1 MKIAPSP
8 RHILLV
14 SSLSD
19 PAGSLIH
26 EEVRRLLQE
35 KTDIAERYTHLQ
47 VQERLIYLDGSSFLT
62 DADLILFL
70 SRHASVNPQPVLTVH
85 VTGNYGEAVY
95 GGEPNTLTPAATSLM
110 HALMNNLAK
119 YAPAGYSVSY
129 EATHHGPT
137 NLSKPSCFIEVGST
151 EIEWHDR
158 GAATAVAQAVLNAVP
173 GDVIH
178 LAGFGGTHYAKR
190 QTEIT
195 LTTRGAFGHI
205 MPTRDLGL
213 LTQELFDSIIRC
225 TGAESVYID
234 KKAVSRDELEKI
246 HRFAGKAELPVIG
259 QTDLQQIGSLCFDH
273 YKKILRKSK
282 EISLDSHIHIHKLI
296 ELENPEI
303 LSVPSDLIE
312 MALKIDSEHL
322 FSDLD
327 QLPIVHISSNGVACQ
342 PQFIGNDTNRLFLQ
356 KQIIRSCI
364 TILSTYYK
372 NRMTFSDSIDTYLK
386 NESEYFLP
394 DGEIVITEKRF
405 DPSIAESLGVKPGRD
420 FGKLR
425 NGETLIIDE
434 KLITPEM
441 VFTEDVKQI
450 NMSLPNISIN

>member
-8 RHILLV
+8 CHILLV

-26 EEVRRLLQE
+26 EEIRRLLQE
-35 KTDIAERYTHLQ
+35 KPDIAERYTHLQ
-47 VQERLIYLDGSSFLT
+47 VQERLIYLDGSSFQT
-62 DADLILFL
+62 DADVILFL

-85 VTGNYGEAVY
+85 VTGNYGAAAY

-151 EIEWHDR
+151 ETEWHDR
-158 GAATAVAQAVLNAVP
+158 IAAAAVAQAVLDAVP
-173 GDVIH
+173 GNVIT

-205 MPTRDLGL
+205 MPTRDLRL

-234 KKAVSRDELEKI
+234 KKAVSRDEHHKI
-246 HRFAGKAELPVIG
+246 VAFASHSNIPIIG
-259 QTDLQQIGSLCFDH
+259 QSDLQNIQNLPFEEFLLVIQ
-273 YKKILRKSK
+273 KSK
-282 EISLDSHIHIHKLI
+282 EIFPDAVVTFHNPVSFSDPHIISISPSLVEEVLKVNFDKFYQEIEKISFAHVSGNGIACHPIFIVNRSEGNKIKNDLI
-296 ELENPEI
+296 RLCISILTDYYQNNII
-303 LSVPSDLIE
+303 LSEPL
-312 MALKIDSEHL
+312 MAFLHGEDEFQNQEFDLKIIE
-322 FSDLD
+322 
-327 QLPIVHISSNGVACQ
+327 N
-342 PQFIGNDTNRLFLQ
+342 
-356 KQIIRSCI
+356 
-364 TILSTYYK
+364 
-372 NRMTFSDSIDTYLK
+372 
-386 NESEYFLP
+386 
-394 DGEIVITEKRF
+394 RF
-405 DPSIAESLGVKPGRD
+405 DPLLAKKHGILPGKD
-420 FGKLR
+420 FGKLAR
-425 NGETLIIDE
+425 GE
-434 KLITPEM
+434 
-441 VFTEDVKQI
+441 
-450 NMSLPNISIN
+450 SISIQGKIVLPQDVMITHIRMIKID